1 MGKSEKQIKK
11 ENDRLKRILDAAYD
25 IFVEKKIEA
34 VSMNEI
40 ADAAGIGRAT
50 LFRCYASKADL
61 VIAVNAAKWK
71 EILDELDEIRPVRTV
86 GDISAIDRFT
96 FTLDGYI
103 YLYRNR
109 KDILQFN
116 DNFNHYITHECCDD
130 KQLEVF
136 YDALYSVD
144 MRFHLMYEKAKE
156 DHTFRTDIPEDE
168 FFRATLHLMMASCAH
183 YAGGFIWGSQADRD
197 YTPELL
203 RQKEMI
209 LSYIKG

>member
-11 ENDRLKRILDAAYD
+11 ENDRLKKILDTAFD

-40 ADAAGIGRAT
+40 AEAAGVSRAT
-50 LFRCYASKADL
+50 LFRYYASKTDL
-61 VIAVNAAKWK
+61 AIAVNTAKWK
-71 EILDELDEIRPVRTV
+71 EILDEVDKIRP
-86 GDISAIDRFT
+86 ISTIGNIPAIDRFI

-103 YLYRNR
+103 DLYRNR
-109 KDILQFN
+109 KELLQYN
-116 DNFNHYITHECCDD
+116 DNFNHYVTHECCDS
-130 KQLEVF
+130 KQLESF
-136 YDALYSVD
+136 HAALYSID

-156 DHTFRTDIPEDE
+156 DHTFRTDIPEDV